1 MVRRKAVKRKKKEE
15 TKPEISPR
23 EKWEKIVK
31 LAHEFFVARGRRHG
45 HDFEDWLKAEKIVD
59 SQYAVKKEK

>member
-1 MVRRKAVKRKKKEE
+1 MARGRKVVQRKKVE
-15 TKPEISPR
+15 TKPQITPR
-23 EKWEKIVK
+23 ERWEKITK
-31 LAHEFFVARGRRHG
+31 LAHGFFITRGRRHG